1 MSLGQDPPNRLAGSR
16 AGISLCD
23 RFFCTSLKGPST
35 IAFVVAPNGT
45 QLSAK
50 SSALASWVRP
60 QLDAFKLN
68 VGDIVNL
75 SI

>member
-1 MSLGQDPPNRLAGSR
+1 MLSHNLSLVFADGLATHATVCAYPLQGLQSRGSNT
-16 AGISLCD
+16 G
-23 RFFCTSLKGPST
+23 
-35 IAFVVAPNGT
+35 
-45 QLSAK
+45 
-50 SSALASWVRP
+50 VRP